1 MLSIIVPVYKVEK
14 YIRQCIDSILAQ
26 KFSNFELILVD
37 DGSPDNSGKI
47 CDEYTEKDS
56 RIKVL
61 HKENDGLRTAINE
74 GVKLS
79 VGDYITFVDSDDWIE
94 PEMYFEMM
102 ALIDKYKVDC
112 VICNYK
118 YYFESTGKY
127 MSVDFGLEEGL
138 YDETNSDKF
147 YDRLLPCFTDRRYVA
162 GARWN
167 KIFVRDKI
175 LESLNNAPLDIVMA
189 EDTLV
194 THKALLECAKIYY
207 INHDFYIYRRIAGSI
222 TMSSY
227 KESYLEDW
235 KKATDIYN
243 SYAGIFAETDRIFE
257 AKFIHLVNDVI
268 FKIEGSDVSIRKKKL
283 WLKMVA
289 RDKDVIEV
297 LRCVDSKDM
306 DKIDLKYYKL
316 LKHPYKITPYLIYRA
331 FRTRCANT
339 LGRLGVLKDKR
350 A

>member
-1 MLSIIVPVYKVEK
+1 MLSIVVPVYNVEK
-14 YIRQCIDSILAQ
+14 YLYQCLDSILAQ
-26 KFSNFELILVD
+26 KFSDFELILVD
-37 DGSPDNSGKI
+37 DGSSDSSGQI
-47 CDEYTEKDS
+47 CDKYAEKDS
-56 RIKVL
+56 RIRVL
-61 HKENDGLRTAINE
+61 HKENEGAQSAVKE

-94 PEMYFEMM
+94 PKMYFEMM
-102 ALIDKYKVDC
+102 ALIDKYKADC
-112 VICNYK
+112 VMCNYK

-127 MSVDFGLEEGL
+127 TSVDFGLEEGL
-138 YDETNSDKF
+138 YDEANIDKF
-147 YDRLLPCFTDRRYVA
+147 YDKLLPRFADRRYIA
-162 GARWN
+162 GTRWN
-167 KIFVRDKI
+167 KIFVRNKI
-175 LESLNNAPLDIVMA
+175 MESLNNAPLDIVMA

-207 INHDFYIYRRIAGSI
+207 INQDFYIYRRISGSI

-227 KESYLEDW
+227 KESYLGDW

-243 SYAGIFAETDRIFE
+243 SYAGADRIFE
-257 AKFIHLVNDVI
+257 AKFIHLVNNVI

-331 FRTRCANT
+331 FRTRCANI